1 MDNFIRAIG
10 VAKRCSGCTCTP
22 RVEKKIGGVI
32 YRVSCKCTQAE
43 VHPQAE
49 QEVIC
54 CWAGESWRAGVV
66 NLALLACIEDDN

>member
-1 MDNFIRAIG
+1 VGARALPG
-10 VAKRCSGCTCTP
+10 WR
-22 RVEKKIGGVI
+22 KKIGGVI

-54 CWAGESWRAGVV
+54 CWAGGELEGGSG
-66 NLALLACIEDDN
+66 